1 MKRLNPA
8 TNLIFK
14 RNAVREDGYIFYNY
28 ATKII
33 QKNGYYKENWLHP
46 EKFKKFKKRVFDA
59 HTTIKG
65 RANVLLANAK
75 TRAKK
80 DKAEVS
86 IDIPFII
93 DGLQRGTCELTGIP
107 FDLLRMGKNSKNLYG
122 PSLDRRDSKN
132 KNYTKE
138 NTRIVLYLVN
148 NALNEFTEEQAL
160 PILKAMVKA
169 IEEKNARQDTA
180 TPVPEGAHSEGQ
192 DDTTHWAVHGAGPR
206 EDSDSAND
214 HRGEPEGE
222 DTHCGAKEGGGVGVG
237 AGVAE
242 VESFEGYESLKMYGY
257 SDEQIKRIIQAGGY
271 YNSQPR
277 EPSVAFRAGAQLRLF
292 DN

>member
-8 TNLIFK
+8 TNLLFK
-14 RNAVREDGYIFYNY
+14 RGDVREDGYIFYNY
-28 ATKII
+28 SNVIK
-33 QKNGYYKENWLHP
+33 KNGYYKENWFQP
-46 EKFKKFKKRVFDA
+46 EKFKKYKKQVFDTY
-59 HTTIKG
+59 TTIKG
-65 RANVLLANAK
+65 RACTLLANAK

-93 DGLQRGTCELTGIP
+93 DGLQRGTCELTGIL
-107 FDLLRMGKNSKNLYG
+107 FDLLRTGENSKNLYG

-169 IEEKNARQDTA
+169 IEEKHARQDTA

-192 DDTTHWAVHGAGPR
+192 DDTTHWAVHGAWPR

-222 DTHCGAKEGGGVGVG
+222 DTHRCTEEGSGVGVG
-237 AGVAE
+237 SGVTE
-242 VESFEGYESLKMYGY
+242 VESFEGYETLKMYGFTD
-257 SDEQIKRIIQAGGY
+257 DEIRCVIQAVGDHD
-271 YNSQPR
+271 SQPR
-277 EPSVAFRAGAQLRLF
+277 EPSVAP
-292 DN
+292 

>member
-14 RNAVREDGYIFYNY
+14 RNDVREDGYIFYSY
-28 ATKII
+28 STKII
-33 QKNGYYKENWLHP
+33 KKNGYYKEHWLHP
-46 EKFKKFKKRVFDA
+46 EKFKKFKKQKFDA
-59 HTTIKG
+59 YVTIEG
-65 RANVLLANAK
+65 RVNGLLRGAK

-80 DKAEVS
+80 HSSKIS
-86 IDIPFII
+86 IDASFIL
-93 DGLQRGTCELTGIP
+93 DALKKGTCELTGIP
-107 FDLLRMGKNSKNLYG
+107 FDLLRIDNNHINPYA

-132 KNYTKE
+132 RDYTKE
-138 NTRIVLYLVN
+138 NTRVVLSLVN
-148 NALNEFTEEQAL
+148 TTLNEFTEEQAL

-169 IEEKNARQDTA
+169 IEEKHARQDTA
-180 TPVPEGAHSEGQ
+180 TPVPEGAHSKGQ

-214 HRGEPEGE
+214 HRGEPQRE
-222 DTHCGAKEGGGVGVG
+222 DTHRGTEEGGGVGVG
-237 AGVAE
+237 TGVAE

-257 SDEQIKRIIQAGGY
+257 SDEQIKRVIQAGGY

-277 EPSVAFRAGAQLRLF
+277 EPSVAP
-292 DN
+292 

>member
-8 TNLIFK
+8 TNLLFK
-14 RNAVREDGYIFYNY
+14 RGDVREDGYIFYNY
-28 ATKII
+28 SNVIK
-33 QKNGYYKENWLHP
+33 KNGYYKENWFQP
-46 EKFKKFKKRVFDA
+46 EKFKKYKKQVFDA
-59 HTTIKG
+59 YTTIKG
-65 RANVLLANAK
+65 RACTLLANAK

-93 DGLQRGTCELTGIP
+93 DGLQRGTCELTGIL
-107 FDLLRMGKNSKNLYG
+107 FDLLRTGKNSKNLYG

-169 IEEKNARQDTA
+169 IEEKYARQDTA
-180 TPVPEGAHSEGQ
+180 TPVPEGAHREGQ
-192 DDTTHWAVHGAGPR
+192 DDTTHWAVHGARIGQN
-206 EDSDSAND
+206 SDSSDD
-214 HRGEPEGE
+214 HRGEPQGE
-222 DTHCGAKEGGGVGVG
+222 DTHRGTEEGGGVGVG
-237 AGVAE
+237 TGVAE
-242 VESFEGYESLKMYGY
+242 VESFEGYDTLVMYGY
-257 SDEQIKRIIQAGGY
+257 SDEQIKRIVQAGGY

-277 EPSVAFRAGAQLRLF
+277 EPSVAP
-292 DN
+292 